1 MFTRYFYYK
10 ICIRQ
15 DNEEDVLIL
24 EELEKHFQQWEGTIS
39 KMVFQDCFHYFE
51 GAVVTSVST
60 YLSPS
65 RLQKSEVSNCPL
77 IIQCY
82 S

>member
-1 MFTRYFYYK
+1 M
-10 ICIRQ
+10 
-15 DNEEDVLIL
+15 LIL